1 MRIDRRRF
9 LITGLTASA
18 AAIGSSQLLAQEASK
33 QLDSSNRKTASEIAR
48 QHGRQELDV
57 VFAFIKA
64 GHGDLARVK
73 EMVEQDP
80 KLVLAAW
87 DWGGGDWETA
97 LGGASHTGHRE
108 IAKYLLAQGARIDCF
123 CAAMLGERRGI
134 EALLVTNPSIA
145 NTKGPHG
152 FTLLY
157 HAAISG
163 DVAIA
168 QALKPL
174 LAPNAKDYDQAL
186 SSAARDGQLA
196 MTSWLLKNGVT
207 NPNLPDAY
215 NKTPLAIA
223 LEKGFSDVAEELRRN
238 GGREAI

>member
-1 MRIDRRRF
+1 MSINRRRF
-9 LITGLTASA
+9 LVSGLTTSVA
-18 AAIGSSQLLAQEASK
+18 AVTSSQLFAQAINK
-33 QLDSSNRKTASEIAR
+33 QLSSSDKKAPSELAR
-48 QHGRQELDV
+48 QHARQDLDV
-57 VFAFIKA
+57 VLAFVRA

-73 EMVEQDP
+73 EMAEQDP

-97 LGGASHTGHRE
+97 LGGASHTGYRE
-108 IAKYLLAQGARIDCF
+108 IAKYLLDQGARIDSF
-123 CAAMLGERRGI
+123 CAAMLGER
-134 EALLVTNPSIA
+134 EVVNALLAANPSIA

-174 LAPNAKDYDQAL
+174 LAPDAKDYNQAL

-207 NPNLPDAY
+207 NPNVPDGF

-223 LEKGFSDVAEELRRN
+223 LEKGFQDVAEELRRN
-238 GGREAI
+238 GGHETS

>member
-1 MRIDRRRF
+1 MRIDRRGF
-9 LITGLTASA
+9 LVTGLAASA
-18 AAIGSSQLLAQEASK
+18 AMASSQLLAQEGSQ
-33 QLDSSNRKTASEIAR
+33 QLGSSDNKTPSEIAR
-48 QHGRQELDV
+48 QHGRQDLDV

-64 GHGDLARVK
+64 GHGDFARVK

-80 KLVLAAW
+80 KLVFAAW

-123 CAAMLGERRGI
+123 CAAMLGEREGI
-134 EALLVTNPSIA
+134 EALLATNPSIA